1 MSLSVPVAV
10 LAPTESV
17 EATLTPP
24 EDETLTGEPVDWT
37 KVTEPIAP
45 LVSSWSVKLVLSA
58 GVTVAALCVGE
69 LWAIVTGFTVKV

>member
-1 MSLSVPVAV
+1 
-10 LAPTESV
+10 
-17 EATLTPP
+17 
-24 EDETLTGEPVDWT
+24 
-37 KVTEPIAP
+37 VTEPIAP